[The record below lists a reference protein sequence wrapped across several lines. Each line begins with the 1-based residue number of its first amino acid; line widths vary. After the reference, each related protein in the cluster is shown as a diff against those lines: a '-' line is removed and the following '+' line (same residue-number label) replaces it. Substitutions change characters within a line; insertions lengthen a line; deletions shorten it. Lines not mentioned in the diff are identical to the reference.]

1 MTAEQRGFSLDPRL
15 AADCIILGSTGECE
29 LLLLNN
35 RLLRPWFILVPY
47 TLEEELID
55 LELEMLHRV
64 MQQMAELSR
73 FVRREFHPD
82 KINTATIGNVVSQLH
97 IHIIA
102 RYHND
107 PCWPGTVWGYA
118 EDKETYPAQETNDI
132 VSRLK
137 ENTALLVD

>member
-1 MTAEQRGFSLDPRL
+1 MTGEQRGFSNDPRL
-15 AADCIILGSTGECE
+15 AADCIVLGGTGACE

-35 RLLRPWFILVPY
+35 RLFRPWFILVPY
-47 TLEEELID
+47 TQKEELID
-55 LELEMLHRV
+55 LEPGQMHRV
-64 MQQMAELSR
+64 MQQIAELSR

-107 PCWPGTVWGYA
+107 PCWPAPVWGYA
-118 EDKETYPAQETNDI
+118 DNKEAYPPAEVAALIRT
-132 VSRLK
+132 LK
-137 ENTALLVD
+137 DNTALLAK

>member
-1 MTAEQRGFSLDPRL
+1 MMRKQNVFSLDPRL

-47 TLEEELID
+47 TQEQELID
-55 LELEMLHRV
+55 LETEQLHRI

-73 FVRREFHPD
+73 FIRREFRPD

-107 PCWPGTVWGYA
+107 LCWPATVWGYA
-118 EDKETYPAQETNDI
+118 DDKEAYPAQEVNDI
-132 VSRLK
+132 VFRLK

>member
-15 AADCIILGSTGECE
+15 AADCTILGSTGECE

-35 RLLRPWFILVPY
+35 RIFRPWFILVPY
-47 TLEEELID
+47 TREEELID
-55 LELEMLHRV
+55 LEPEMLHRV
-64 MQQMAELSR
+64 MQHMAELSR

-107 PCWPGTVWGYA
+107 PCWPAPVWGYTDDREA
-118 EDKETYPAQETNDI
+118 YPAQEVNDI

-137 ENTALLVD
+137 KNTALLVD